1 MNVDGRSIEVNDI
14 DGQVD
19 FGQYRSFSQSNVL
32 RESLSQNVRDTN
44 TRYIDETA
52 EQTTKGTLGRVWI
65 GIREFVNRIFV
76 DAEVPG
82 ELGKPLTIKEIT
94 QSGEEIYVHQGRD
107 KPIDLVG
114 SQEN

>member
-1 MNVDGRSIEVNDI
+1 M
-14 DGQVD
+14 
-19 FGQYRSFSQSNVL
+19 
-32 RESLSQNVRDTN
+32 
-44 TRYIDETA
+44 
-52 EQTTKGTLGRVWI
+52 
-65 GIREFVNRIFV
+65 

-107 KPIDLVG
+107 KPIELFG